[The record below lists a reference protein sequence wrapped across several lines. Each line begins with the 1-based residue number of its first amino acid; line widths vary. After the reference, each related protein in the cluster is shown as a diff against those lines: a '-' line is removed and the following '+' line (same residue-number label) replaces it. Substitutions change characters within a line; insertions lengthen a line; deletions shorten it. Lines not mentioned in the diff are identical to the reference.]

1 VRAVGAVSRH
11 TCLQTQEQEG
21 RSRMNEVA
29 VTPES
34 AFTRPADIP
43 RTCTDEALLEAV
55 GLWLIGS
62 DGETVARKLGVSVE
76 MAGGWT
82 QKRGWKDVCAR
93 LRDEVR
99 MGAHSGMTRCI
110 ALGLKAIEDRILYGD
125 LVEVTTYDGDGVAKT
140 KVMRKPLPA
149 WQLGNITDKL
159 VNRQLML
166 EDRLAGKSG
175 HDPDSLSVREL
186 AAALARLAQR
196 KPENFG
202 KTIEGEL
209 GSQPA

>member
-1 VRAVGAVSRH
+1 
-11 TCLQTQEQEG
+11 
-21 RSRMNEVA
+21 MNEVA

-34 AFTRPADIP
+34 MFVRPGDIP
-43 RTCTDEALLEAV
+43 RTCSDEALLEAV
-55 GLWLIGS
+55 TLWLVGA
-62 DGETVARKLGVSVE
+62 DRAVVVEKLGIGPD
-76 MAGGWT
+76 MFLAWT
-82 QKRGWKDVCAR
+82 NKRGWKECCAR
-93 LRDEVR
+93 QRDEVR
-99 MGAHSGMTRCI
+99 MGAHSGQTRII
-110 ALGLKAIEDRILYGD
+110 ALGLKAIEDRILLGD
-125 LVEVTTYDGDGVAKT
+125 LVEGVDGKFY
-140 KVMRKPLPA
+140 RKPLLA
-149 WQLGNITDKL
+149 WQVSNIVDK
-159 VNRQLML
+159 VINRQLML